1 MRVPWRRLTWV
12 LIAAIPIVAIV
23 GVVWVATRDL
33 SRYQARLTEQIRKVT
48 GRELAAKVPLAV
60 KLGSEPAMVAEGVTL
75 SNASWGSRPDMARV
89 RKLTLYIDPVSLF
102 LGEIK
107 IGRIVLE
114 GADILVETNDVGD
127 ANLEM
132 LPPPDGSGPHAGEN
146 RSFRLRTT
154 NGFPWIGTI
163 DVRDSVLTIAE
174 KEGRPPVVL
183 EIPSATLRS
192 SAPNQPLQIE
202 GRFAVPHATPLE
214 LTGTA
219 GSFDG
224 WMRGLPGNIDVQGG
238 FGGGK
243 IAIKGGV
250 GVKGTTVQI
259 NSEGP
264 DVSVFGPYI
273 HLPVP
278 TGGPYVLSAK
288 AATQRSAFKVDVTTL
303 KVGSSEL
310 TADVLFRVDRKG
322 TATVTLNADVSRLDL
337 ADLHAAPPAPAAASA
352 PSPAQPRLVPTMPF
366 SATWLGRSTLSV
378 TARLGEV
385 VGLGSKVQNASIT
398 LTSSETRFAFRAA
411 ATVGSGSA
419 GFDLAYD
426 PTGRFGQAT
435 LTASANRVPLGDL
448 SSLLGLDLGLRD
460 AVADIDVRL
469 RGGGRTTR
477 DALNSASGSID
488 IIGRQGRLA
497 ARSARQLAGGDA
509 APAGRRHRWRAVQLH
524 RRPLRR
530 ERRRGVAATAGRRHA
545 ARRPCGGRLR
555 PAAHGGLGIHPGAR
569 SARQPERGPRL
580 AAAPEGRQRPPHD
593 GRAGARSCPADR
605 PGRHRSQPGGAD
617 QPRVAPGRRQCLRRG
632 GAAGR
637 GPAAGF
643 ARPAAGAHR
652 GRCAPALGT
661 PSEPEPDRETRPP
674 ALSHLVDREAGGIS
688 ARNAEEGELNV
699 AGISHRGHAVAT
711 IEGSCGGLGRD
722 GDAQPVRR
730 HGGRPGIGRRAEADA
745 SWRRYGCAE
754 DDVRPRLHGEDGARQ

>member
-12 LIAAIPIVAIV
+12 LIAAVPIVAIA

-75 SNASWGSRPDMARV
+75 SNAPWGSRPEMARV
-89 RKLTLYIDPVSLF
+89 RKLTLYIDPISLF

-154 NGFPWIGTI
+154 NAFPWIGTI

-202 GRFAVPHATPLE
+202 GRFAAPQATPLD

-273 HLPVP
+273 RLPVP
-278 TGGPYVLSAK
+278 AGGPYVLNAK

-337 ADLHAAPPAPAAASA
+337 GDLHAAPAAPAAASA
-352 PSPAQPRLVPTMPF
+352 PSPAQPRLVPTVPF

-378 TARLGEV
+378 TARLAEI

-426 PTGRFGQAT
+426 PTGRVGQAT

-448 SSLLGLDLGLRD
+448 SSLLGFDLGLRD
-460 AVADIDVRL
+460 AVADIDLRL

-477 DALNSASGSID
+477 DALNSASGSVD
-488 IIGRQGRLA
+488 ITVAKGAWPRDPLASWPAETQRLLGGGDGGVPFNCIAGRFDVSGGVASLRRLVVDTPRATLVGGGYVQLRSEGWEFILAPEARDNQNAALASPLRLKGGSGRPTAGALEPALARLIVPGGPAASLPAQISLA
-497 ARSARQLAGGDA
+497 ARQAGANACAVVAPRVEALRPGLRAQLPVPVAADARQ
-509 APAGRRHRWRAVQLH
+509 
-524 RRPLRR
+524 
-530 ERRRGVAATAGRRHA
+530 
-545 ARRPCGGRLR
+545 
-555 PAAHGGLGIHPGAR
+555 R
-569 SARQPERGPRL
+569 SARPQSQSPTAKRD
-580 AAAPEGRQRPPHD
+580 RQR
-593 GRAGARSCPADR
+593 
-605 PGRHRSQPGGAD
+605 
-617 QPRVAPGRRQCLRRG
+617 
-632 GAAGR
+632 
-637 GPAAGF
+637 
-643 ARPAAGAHR
+643 
-652 GRCAPALGT
+652 
-661 PSEPEPDRETRPP
+661 
-674 ALSHLVDREAGGIS
+674 
-688 ARNAEEGELNV
+688 
-699 AGISHRGHAVAT
+699 
-711 IEGSCGGLGRD
+711 
-722 GDAQPVRR
+722 
-730 HGGRPGIGRRAEADA
+730 
-745 SWRRYGCAE
+745 
-754 DDVRPRLHGEDGARQ
+754 

>member
-12 LIAAIPIVAIV
+12 LIAAIPIVAIAV
-23 GVVWVATRDL
+23 VVWVATRDL

-75 SNASWGSRPDMARV
+75 SNAPWGSRPDLARV

-107 IGRIVLE
+107 IGRILLE
-114 GADILVETNDVGD
+114 GADILVETNEVGD

-154 NGFPWIGTI
+154 NAFPWIGTI
-163 DVRDSVLTIAE
+163 DLRDSVLTIAE
-174 KEGRPPVVL
+174 GQGRPPVVL
-183 EIPSATLRS
+183 EVPSATFRS
-192 SAPNQPLQIE
+192 SAPNLPLQIE
-202 GRFAVPHATPLE
+202 GRFAAPKATPLD

-224 WMRGLPGNIDVQGG
+224 WMRGLPGNIDLQGG

-259 NSEGP
+259 NAEGP

-278 TGGPYVLSAK
+278 AGGPYVLAAK

-322 TATVTLNADVSRLDL
+322 TATVTLNADVNRLDL
-337 ADLHAAPPAPAAASA
+337 GDLHAAPAAAVPASA
-352 PSPAQPRLVPTMPF
+352 PSPAQPRLVPTVPF
-366 SATWLGRSTLSV
+366 SASWLGRSTLSV
-378 TARLGEV
+378 TARLGEI

-398 LTSSETRFAFRAA
+398 LTSSDTRFAFRAA

-426 PTGRFGQAT
+426 PTGRVGQAT

-448 SSLLGLDLGLRD
+448 SSLLGFDLGLRD
-460 AVADIDVRL
+460 AVADIDLRL

-477 DALNSASGSID
+477 DALNSASGSVD
-488 IIGRQGRLA
+488 ITVAKGTWPRDPLASWPAETQRL
-497 ARSARQLAGGDA
+497 LGGGDGGV
-509 APAGRRHRWRAVQLH
+509 PFNCIAGRFDVSGGVASLRRLVVDMPHATLVGGGYVQL
-524 RRPLRR
+524 RSEGWEFILAPEARDNQNAALASPLRLKGGSGR
-530 ERRRGVAATAGRRHA
+530 PTAGA
-545 ARRPCGGRLR
+545 LELALARLIVPGGTVSSLTAQINLASRQAGANACAVVAPRVEALR
-555 PAAHGGLGIHPGAR
+555 PGLRAQLPVPSAADL
-569 SARQPERGPRL
+569 
-580 AAAPEGRQRPPHD
+580 RQRSVRPQ
-593 GRAGARSCPADR
+593 SQSPAAKRDR
-605 PGRHRSQPGGAD
+605 PR
-617 QPRVAPGRRQCLRRG
+617 
-632 GAAGR
+632 
-637 GPAAGF
+637 
-643 ARPAAGAHR
+643 
-652 GRCAPALGT
+652 
-661 PSEPEPDRETRPP
+661 
-674 ALSHLVDREAGGIS
+674 
-688 ARNAEEGELNV
+688 
-699 AGISHRGHAVAT
+699 
-711 IEGSCGGLGRD
+711 
-722 GDAQPVRR
+722 
-730 HGGRPGIGRRAEADA
+730 
-745 SWRRYGCAE
+745 
-754 DDVRPRLHGEDGARQ
+754 

>member
-1 MRVPWRRLTWV
+1 MRVPWRRLTWA
-12 LIAAIPIVAIV
+12 LIAAVPIVAIA
-23 GVVWVATRDL
+23 GFAWVATRDL

-75 SNASWGSRPDMARV
+75 SNAPWGSRPDLARV
-89 RKLTLYIDPVSLF
+89 RKLTLFIDPVSLF

-107 IGRIVLE
+107 IGRILLE

-127 ANLEM
+127 ANLDM

-154 NGFPWIGTI
+154 TAFPWIGAI
-163 DVRDSVLTIAE
+163 EVRDSVLTIAE
-174 KEGRPPVVL
+174 GAGRPPVVI
-183 EIPSATLRS
+183 EVPNATFRS
-192 SAPNQPLQIE
+192 SAPNQPMQIE
-202 GRFAVPHATPLE
+202 GRFAAPKATPLD

-264 DVSVFGPYI
+264 DISVFGPYI
-273 HLPVP
+273 RLPVP
-278 TGGPYVLSAK
+278 AGGPYVLSAK

-322 TATVTLNADVSRLDL
+322 TATITANADVSRLDIG
-337 ADLHAAPPAPAAASA
+337 DLRAAPAAAAPASA
-352 PSPAQPRLVPTMPF
+352 ASPAQPRLVPTLPF
-366 SATWLGRSTLSV
+366 SASWLGRSTLSV
-378 TARLGEV
+378 TARLGEI

-426 PTGRFGQAT
+426 PTGRIGQAT

-448 SSLLGLDLGLRD
+448 SSLLGFDLGLRD
-460 AVADIDVRL
+460 AVADIDLRL

-488 IIGRQGRLA
+488 ITVAKGTWPRDPLANWPAETQRL
-497 ARSARQLAGGDA
+497 LGGGEGGV
-509 APAGRRHRWRAVQLH
+509 PFNCIAGRFDVSGGVASLRRLVVDTPRATLVGGGYVHLRSEGWEFILAPEARDNQNAALAS
-524 RRPLRR
+524 PLRLKGGSGR
-530 ERRRGVAATAGRRHA
+530 PTAGALEPGSH
-545 ARRPCGGRLR
+545 
-555 PAAHGGLGIHPGAR
+555 PADRA
-569 SARQPERGPRL
+569 
-580 AAAPEGRQRPPHD
+580 GRQR
-593 GRAGARSCPADR
+593 C
-605 PGRHRSQPGGAD
+605 QPGGAD
-617 QPRVAPGRRQCLRRG
+617 QPGVAPGRRQCLRRG
-632 GAAGR
+632 GAAR
-637 GPAAGF
+637 RSPAAGLARPDAGALRGRSAPAPGPAPGADPGAK
-643 ARPAAGAHR
+643 ARPAALSQSTCQKRRRRQSRRIAAVPDH
-652 GRCAPALGT
+652 
-661 PSEPEPDRETRPP
+661 PSSLR
-674 ALSHLVDREAGGIS
+674 SF
-688 ARNAEEGELNV
+688 ARRQ
-699 AGISHRGHAVAT
+699 S
-711 IEGSCGGLGRD
+711 
-722 GDAQPVRR
+722 P
-730 HGGRPGIGRRAEADA
+730 RPG
-745 SWRRYGCAE
+745 
-754 DDVRPRLHGEDGARQ
+754 

>member
-12 LIAAIPIVAIV
+12 LIAAVPIVAIA
-23 GVVWVATRDL
+23 GVVWIATRDL

-75 SNASWGSRPDMARV
+75 SNAPWGSRPELARV
-89 RKLTLYIDPVSLF
+89 RKLTLYIDPIALF

-107 IGRIVLE
+107 IGRILLE
-114 GADILVETNDVGD
+114 GADILVETNEVGD

-154 NGFPWIGTI
+154 NAFPWIGTI

-174 KEGRPPVVL
+174 GQGRPPVVL
-183 EIPSATLRS
+183 EVPSATFRS

-202 GRFAVPHATPLE
+202 GRFAAPQATPLD

-224 WMRGLPGNIDVQGG
+224 WMRSLPGNIDLQGG

-250 GVKGTTVQI
+250 GIKGTTVQI
-259 NSEGP
+259 NAEGP
-264 DVSVFGPYI
+264 DVSLFGPYI

-278 TGGPYVLSAK
+278 AGGPYVLSAK

-310 TADVLFRVDRKG
+310 TADVLFRADRKG

-337 ADLHAAPPAPAAASA
+337 GDLHAAPAAAAPASA
-352 PSPAQPRLVPTMPF
+352 PSPAQPRLVPTLPF

-378 TARLGEV
+378 TARLGEI
-385 VGLGSKVQNASIT
+385 VGLGSKMQNASIT

-426 PTGRFGQAT
+426 PTGRVGQAT

-448 SSLLGLDLGLRD
+448 SALLGLDLGMHD
-460 AVADIDVRL
+460 AVADIDLRL

-477 DALNSASGSID
+477 DALNSASGSVD
-488 IIGRQGRLA
+488 LTVGKGTWPRDPLASWPAETQRL
-497 ARSARQLAGGDA
+497 LGGGEVGV
-509 APAGRRHRWRAVQLH
+509 PFNCIAGRFDVSGGVASLRRLVVDTPRAILVGGGYVQL
-524 RRPLRR
+524 RSEAWEFILAP
-530 ERRRGVAATAGRRHA
+530 E
-545 ARRPCGGRLR
+545 
-555 PAAHGGLGIHPGAR
+555 AHDN
-569 SARQPERGPRL
+569 QN
-580 AAAPEGRQRPPHD
+580 AAAPEGRQRPPHG
-593 GRAGARSCPADR
+593 GRAGARSRPADR
-605 PGRHRSQPGGAD
+605 PGRHRSQPGGTD
-617 QPRVAPGRRQCLRRG
+617 QPGVAPGRRQCLRRG

-637 GPAAGF
+637 SAAAGL
-643 ARPAAGAHR
+643 ARADASAHR
-652 GRCAPALGT
+652 GRPAPTLGAT
-661 PSEPEPDRETRPP
+661 PEPEPG
-674 ALSHLVDREAGGIS
+674 REAQPATLSQSTCPKRRRRQSRRIAAVPDHPS
-688 ARNAEEGELNV
+688 SLQSFAR
-699 AGISHRGHAVAT
+699 
-711 IEGSCGGLGRD
+711 
-722 GDAQPVRR
+722 RR
-730 HGGRPGIGRRAEADA
+730 SPRPGSIGQEALTR
-745 SWRRYGCAE
+745 SC
-754 DDVRPRLHGEDGARQ
+754 RLPGRIRTPP